1 MVGSSD
7 TRRNQPRQK
16 FNQDA
21 WKFGVQVAFSGVVL
35 GLCIFQLVSKPSND
49 PNTALYWGGLSS
61 VLAYWLPAP
70 GQNRNDREPTNITQ
84 KTFAAT
90 DDNNGNGQSLA
101 QVTQTTLS
109 KDTNS

>member
-1 MVGSSD
+1 MPESSE

-16 FNQDA
+16 FDQDV
-21 WKFGVQVAFSGVVL
+21 WKFSVQVAFSGIVL

-70 GQNRNDREPTNITQ
+70 GQNRDNREPTNITQ
-84 KTFAAT
+84 RTFAAT
-90 DDNNGNGQSLA
+90 DDNNSNGQSLA
-101 QVTQTTLS
+101 QLTQTTVS
-109 KDTNS
+109 KGTNS